1 MEALEVVLMQLRH
14 SINGRNRVLS
24 SAWVMTWLNIIYDQ
38 DHKLFSD
45 LLINYTGL
53 KYNISDHVGQ
63 EISSVTDGGRA
74 GDKQLSF
81 VNWYAFE
88 QMWKKKSVYL
98 FAWFCNA
105 EGFSFAICKHPL
117 KIITLRSSFNPHKMQ
132 RISWF
137 CSSLSCAERMSF
149 SRKWLHPIFECGA
162 SAQWRLLRSNHI
174 WAQMCSTAFIS
185 SPHQRSFTSTPLQI
199 HFLHTFLWG
208 LSSGSV
214 QTAC

>member
-88 QMWKKKSVYL
+88 QMWKKKVFIFL
-98 FAWFCNA
+98 LDFVM
-105 EGFSFAICKHPL
+105 
-117 KIITLRSSFNPHKMQ
+117 LRDFLLQ
-132 RISWF
+132 Y
-137 CSSLSCAERMSF
+137 
-149 SRKWLHPIFECGA
+149 A
-162 SAQWRLLRSNHI
+162 S
-174 WAQMCSTAFIS
+174 
-185 SPHQRSFTSTPLQI
+185 I
-199 HFLHTFLWG
+199 H
-208 LSSGSV
+208 
-214 QTAC
+214 